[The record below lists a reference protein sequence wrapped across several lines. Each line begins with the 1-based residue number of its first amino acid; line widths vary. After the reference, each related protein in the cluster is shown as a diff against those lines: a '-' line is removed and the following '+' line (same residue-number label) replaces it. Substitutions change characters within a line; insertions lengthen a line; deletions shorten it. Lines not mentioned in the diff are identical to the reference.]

1 LTEAAEVLLD
11 HGQTNVYSWT
21 KEQAQ
26 QQLHHLDKQ
35 QQQQPASNA
44 PKLVSRS
51 CCYDEQT
58 VSCQTCRLC
67 LAGLEAYHCAALFLM
82 HHSLCYT
89 GM

>member
-35 QQQQPASNA
+35 QHQQQPASNA
-44 PKLVSRS
+44 PKSVSRS

-58 VSCQTCRLC
+58 VCVHSAAKH
-67 LAGLEAYHCAALFLM
+67 AGCVLQGLKPIIVQHCF
-82 HHSLCYT
+82 
-89 GM
+89 